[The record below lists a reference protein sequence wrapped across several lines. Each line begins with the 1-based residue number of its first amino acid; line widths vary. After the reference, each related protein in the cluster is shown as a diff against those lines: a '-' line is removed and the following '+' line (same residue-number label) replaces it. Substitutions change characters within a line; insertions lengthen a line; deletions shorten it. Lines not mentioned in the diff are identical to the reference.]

1 MEQHKLVEKNT
12 NVKKELH
19 SRLCYSIC
27 SWIFIKG
34 GFLLRPMCTLPWK
47 AGWHVFTLALE
58 CLKGQPLKRIWS
70 VGGVS
75 ADTTMHVHTHTH
87 RNTHTPSYTPTY
99 NALLVDFIFLL
110 QNCSINQQWMI
121 TLYFS
126 PVYRNSLMTVFND
139 TVTWTSNNKA
149 VTAQLI
155 PIWLCNECHLN
166 QIAHVQATA

>member
-1 MEQHKLVEKNT
+1 MEGRKTEGHNLLFCSHVKLWQCCKDRLKVVQVMLRQTLEWNSTSWWKKNT

-47 AGWHVFTLALE
+47 AGWHVSTLALE

-87 RNTHTPSYTPTY
+87 RNTHTPSYTPTP
-99 NALLVDFIFLL
+99 
-110 QNCSINQQWMI
+110 QCSISRLHFPF
-121 TLYFS
+121 TKL
-126 PVYRNSLMTVFND
+126 
-139 TVTWTSNNKA
+139 
-149 VTAQLI
+149 
-155 PIWLCNECHLN
+155 
-166 QIAHVQATA
+166 